1 MDSNYTRIFIGSQ
14 MQAQGLLAQL
24 EAVGISAV
32 VKDEAESARLAG
44 FGSALNSSTEVY
56 VHNDELAKAQ
66 EILNE
71 TSDN

>member
-14 MQAQGLLAQL
+14 VEVQAVLTQL

-44 FGSALNSSTEVY
+44 FGSPPIRTTEVY
-56 VHNDELAKAQ
+56 VHNDELAKAKSA
-66 EILNE
+66 LN
-71 TSDN
+71 

>member
-14 MQAQGLLAQL
+14 VEAQGVLAKL

-44 FGSALNSSTEVY
+44 FASAPSSSTEVH
-56 VHNDELAKAQ
+56 VHNDELAKAKSA
-66 EILNE
+66 LN
-71 TSDN
+71 

>member
-14 MQAQGLLAQL
+14 VEAQGVLAKL

-44 FGSALNSSTEVY
+44 FASAPSSSTEVH

-66 EILNE
+66 EALNE